1 MAGADPISLPDA
13 TVGIGALTVDH
24 VRSGLRKRHWW
35 HVLEITAQKTVDD
48 DTEHLSCSSNL
59 SGSSG
64 YPILLPHASA
74 SPGQTIIVSTTTTLD
89 SGHTITI
96 TPASGDTVNGAS
108 ILTIV
113 AISKF
118 VVLHSDGSSNWI
130 LLRDGR

>member
-1 MAGADPISLPDA
+1 MAGADPVPLPDA
-13 TVGIGALTVDH
+13 TTGFGALAVDF
-24 VRSGLRKRHWW
+24 VRTGLRKRHWW
-35 HVLEITAQKTVDD
+35 HVKEITAQETVDD

-108 ILTIV
+108 TLTLVATNAHVILQ
-113 AISKF
+113 
-118 VVLHSDGSSNWI
+118 SDGGSDW
-130 LLRDGR
+130 LLIHDGR